1 MSYLE
6 LARKCLESS
15 STTKPDYGPNTLQGC
30 EKSEKSEESEKSHPA
45 MGRKCEKSENSPQ
58 VMDSEND
65 ERLVCRAI
73 ERELGL
79 PPGSLTLWDP
89 VR

>member
-6 LARKCLESS
+6 LARKALESS
-15 STTKPDYGPNTLQGC
+15 SATKPSYRPSTLQECEKSDESPRALGRGC
-30 EKSEKSEESEKSHPA
+30 EKSEKSEKSP
-45 MGRKCEKSENSPQ
+45 P
-58 VMDSEND
+58 VTDSEND

-79 PPGSLTLWDP
+79 PPGSLTLW
-89 VR
+89 